1 MSTERDPDVVART
14 ILIGT
19 VFAAFALVL
28 LGVPWPIAV
37 AAGVG
42 GFFVSRIIGRRAAA
56 ALAVR
61 DNPQD
66 LAGPETDETKDDE
79 QP

>member
-19 VFAAFALVL
+19 VLAAFALVL

-42 GFFVSRIIGRRAAA
+42 GFFVSRFTGRRAAA

-66 LAGPETDETKDDE
+66 LDGPETDDEDDE
-79 QP
+79 HP